1 MGSSRRNTKRSA
13 IHPGSNAY
21 EVGSVSMLVG
31 KPEHGK
37 SNLALTEALALATG
51 RADLL
56 QPGDEVTQCKVGLVW
71 CDEGTQPLLGK
82 LRACLNHH
90 NISDDDIAGQ
100 LFLWC
105 LPDLKSS
112 HDILTKEQTMKRI
125 RKLAVESGIR
135 ILIVDSLAAA
145 APKAESDTEQASW
158 LMGQLTSLAAT
169 INGAV
174 QVLHHPRKGPIGEPV
189 EEGLDAARGA
199 SSLGASARISRQI
212 FKEHDQNNGKPIFR
226 VSITKSSYRE
236 RKDGDDA
243 YWKSLPIRPGN
254 SELTAPV
261 FIPTKPG
268 NAFDGLD
275 EHQCKSAW
283 LALLNADDDQRIAN
297 IRSLEGWAGIVL
309 AKHLDW
315 DIGTDCQN
323 DGQRS
328 DEQKANR
335 KRLTTFLNAWK
346 KSGVL
351 AIEMK
356 EFARDNRSVN
366 KVKCFVKGSR
376 DWGK

>member
-1 MGSSRRNTKRSA
+1 
-13 IHPGSNAY
+13 
-21 EVGSVSMLVG
+21 
-31 KPEHGK
+31 
-37 SNLALTEALALATG
+37 
-51 RADLL
+51 
-56 QPGDEVTQCKVGLVW
+56 
-71 CDEGTQPLLGK
+71 
-82 LRACLNHH
+82 
-90 NISDDDIAGQ
+90 
-100 LFLWC
+100 
-105 LPDLKSS
+105 
-112 HDILTKEQTMKRI
+112 MKRI

-158 LMGQLTSLAAT
+158 LMGQMTSLAAT

-199 SSLGASARISRQI
+199 STLGASVRISRQI

-236 RKDGDDA
+236 RKDGADA

-283 LALLNADDDQRIAN
+283 LALLNADDDQRIPD
-297 IRSLEGWAGIVL
+297 IRSKGWAGIVL
-309 AKHLDW
+309 AEHLDW
-315 DIGTDCQN
+315 DIGTDCKGN
-323 DGQRS
+323 KQRN
-328 DEQKANR
+328 DEQIANR
-335 KRLTTFLNAWK
+335 KRLSTFLNAWV

-351 AIEMK
+351 ALKSKDVTKPKKGTCKVEY
-356 EFARDNRSVN
+356 FA
-366 KVKCFVKGSR
+366 KGSR